1 MIVFHDFKISIKE
14 YVSLGKNNSFPQIFI
29 CPHCGDQ
36 LIKNGFYKR
45 YLITQSN
52 TYRLLIRRLKCKH
65 CGISISILPNFVLPG
80 FQRSLTFIY
89 QILKEYL
96 ISKNKIIYSKALYFY
111 QHRFMKNISAIFSFF
126 RMTKSFFLKIPP
138 SKKEKAIK
146 LIRLIDQLSI
156 HTFSRMFFNRLNI
169 TFMAH

>member
-45 YLITQSN
+45 YLITQFN
-52 TYRLLIRRLKCKH
+52 TYRLLIRRLRCKH
-65 CGISISILPNFVLPG
+65 CGVSISILPNFVLPG

-96 ISKNKIIYSKALYFY
+96 IGKNKLIYNKALYFY

-126 RMTKSFFLKIPP
+126 RMTISYFLKIPP

-146 LIRLIDQLSI
+146 LIHLIDLLSI
-156 HTFSRMFFNRLNI
+156 HTFSQRFFNRLNI

>member
-14 YVSLGKNNSFPQIFI
+14 YISLGKNNSFPQMFI
-29 CPHCGDQ
+29 CPHCGDR

-45 YLITQSN
+45 YLITRFN
-52 TYRLLIRRLKCKH
+52 TYRLLIRRLRCKH

-80 FQRSLTFIY
+80 FQRSSTFIY

-96 ISKNKIIYSKALYFY
+96 ISKNKIIYNKALYFY
-111 QHRFMKNISAIFSFF
+111 QHRFMKNISIIFSFF

-138 SKKEKAIK
+138 SKKAKAIK
-146 LIRLIDQLSI
+146 LIHLIDQLSI
-156 HTFSRMFFNRLNI
+156 HTFSQRFFNRLNI